1 MVTPSDNDCLNYNL
15 IVKELFDLANKCSA
29 EEFSTVAHTLL
40 QDLAEPDCADRK
52 ESVQKADIGKDSS
65 KTKFTAP
72 SAHPLSDVETKF
84 RSEIATDYP
93 DLCSDSLPLQG
104 PSALLP
110 DGTPYTVKLR
120 LKPGMEP
127 ESRRA
132 FRLSLIHI

>member
-1 MVTPSDNDCLNYNL
+1 MFNGGSPGEVRHDYWSRHDR
-15 IVKELFDLANKCSA
+15 
-29 EEFSTVAHTLL
+29 
-40 QDLAEPDCADRK
+40 ADRK

-127 ESRRA
+127 ESRTVRHHGMGTRLMGTPA
-132 FRLSLIHI
+132 INGLVFRWGY